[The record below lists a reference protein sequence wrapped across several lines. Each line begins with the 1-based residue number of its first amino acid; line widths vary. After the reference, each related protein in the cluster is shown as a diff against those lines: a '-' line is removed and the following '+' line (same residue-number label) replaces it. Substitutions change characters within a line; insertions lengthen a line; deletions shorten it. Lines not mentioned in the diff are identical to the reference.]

1 MPSEYDPLFSGSR
14 PGDDD
19 LEPVR
24 ERFRAAGRPYLRSP
38 WSWLAW
44 SVLLPAIALLAPRIF
59 RFAGPPGVL
68 IAWSLVILVGGAVE
82 LIAILRSSDRGARGT
97 PLASWVLR
105 VQGNL
110 SLVALALSV
119 LLIWQDMS
127 WALPGLWLLLLGH
140 SFYILGGIAFEPF
153 RACGLIYQVGGVVA
167 LWPGAAP
174 LAVFA
179 VATALGNL
187 WVGVSVWRMRR
198 GE

>member
-44 SVLLPAIALLAPRIF
+44 AVLLPAIALLTPRIY

-97 PLASWVLR
+97 PLAGWVLR